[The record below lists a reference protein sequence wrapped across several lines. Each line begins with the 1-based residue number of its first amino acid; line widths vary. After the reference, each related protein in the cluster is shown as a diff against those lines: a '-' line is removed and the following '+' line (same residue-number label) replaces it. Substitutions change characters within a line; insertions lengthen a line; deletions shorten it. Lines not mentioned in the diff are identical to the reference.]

1 MQTSGSRIQR
11 GTRSA
16 KVKGWSPGGQNPSTV
31 TTEYSDLTS
40 SLHGGTGGK
49 NPNWRDV
56 VARGGDA
63 THNYDAIYHKYP
75 AAGVKL
81 QAAPASPGDVVKFDG
96 FIGGMGPWFSWDKAV
111 AAQVTGQAT
120 AAALRRLRSGFSS
133 GTFLGEL
140 REALAMVRHPA
151 QSLRR
156 LTDQYIGRAQ
166 AYRYE
171 WLRRGLSQSYL
182 RNAAKALPDLYLEYK
197 FGWAPLA
204 RDIAAGYD
212 AAQRAAKKPTGMRLS
227 GTARSHVSIPRFEA
241 GGYNNFPTSAY
252 RLRISKKVDVQ
263 YSARVV
269 GSAKLKL
276 GFGMPAFQAGS
287 TIPDFIP
294 TMWNLAPWSFLID
307 YFGNV
312 GDVLEARATA
322 SLITMEWGSAT
333 TKAQFLTENIV
344 TFGGAVGTTSYSTL
358 MLQRRKFG
366 SNSIQ
371 LPSIQFDQ
379 KPSGSQSMNVAALV
393 ASKLA
398 DRSFRATVPPGR
410 YSD

>member
-11 GTRSA
+11 GIRSA
-16 KVKGWSPGGQNPSTV
+16 KVKGWSPGGSNPTTV
-31 TTEYSDLTS
+31 TTEYSDITS
-40 SLHGGTGGK
+40 NLYGGYGGS
-49 NPNWRDV
+49 NANWRDV
-56 VARGGDA
+56 IARGGNA
-63 THNYDAIYHKYP
+63 TNNYDAIYHRYP
-75 AAGVKL
+75 GAGVSL
-81 QAAPASPGDVVKFDG
+81 TATPATPGDHVTFDG

-120 AAALRRLRSGFSS
+120 ANALRRMRSGFSA

-140 REALAMVRHPA
+140 REALTMMRHPA
-151 QSLRR
+151 QSLRK

-171 WLRRGLSQSYL
+171 WLRRGLSRKYL
-182 RNAAKALPDLYLEYK
+182 RDASKALPDLYLEYK

-204 RDIAAGYD
+204 QDISAGYD
-212 AAQRAAKKPTGMRLS
+212 AVNRAANKPTGMRLN
-227 GTARSHVSIPRFEA
+227 GTARSHVSVPRFEA

-276 GFGMPAFQAGS
+276 GFGVPAFQAGS

-307 YFGNV
+307 YFSNV

-322 SLITMEWGSAT
+322 SLITMEWGAAT
-333 TKAQFLTENIV
+333 TKAQFLTENVV
-344 TFGGAVGTTSYSTL
+344 TYGGSTGTVSYSTL
-358 MLQRRKFG
+358 MLQRRKFD
-366 SNSIQ
+366 SASIQ
-371 LPSIQFDQ
+371 LPSMQFDQ
-379 KPSGSQSMNVAALV
+379 RPSGSQSMNIAALV

-398 DRSFRATVPPGR
+398 DRSFRTSIPPGK